1 MTIAAP
7 RGGTGAAHILANH
20 NVRIR
25 LPDNRRSGR
34 RALIRRR
41 ILTRAAVAA
50 RLQVVLLRC
59 RLTRIHVL
67 LGWHNFGLENNK
79 GNFDVKCKVLYE
91 GGII

>member
-1 MTIAAP
+1 MTIATP

-25 LPDNRRSGR
+25 LPDNKRSG

-50 RLQVVLLRC
+50 RLQVVLLRR

-79 GNFDVKCKVLYE
+79 GKVRKE
-91 GGII
+91 V